1 MIDGTGAREL
11 DADGALVTPG
21 FVDIHCHYD
30 GPATW
35 DERLQPCG
43 QRPGRL
49 TVAGA
54 ASAVAGLGLVLELMG
69 NTEVAAVGV
78 LWGLGAA
85 VGLATYFVVAETEE
99 ALPPLVVAWGG
110 LVNRGGIVLAV
121 AGVVGVL
128 GGITVVRGRRAAF
141 RKPGTGAHAGGARR
155 HRAVCSCVTLRRAD
169 REETLRVGETPRR
182 TP

>member
-1 MIDGTGAREL
+1 VIDGTGAREL

-110 LVNRGGIVLAV
+110 LVNRGGSCWRWRGSSGCWVASPSCGVDELRSASLERVLTPEEH
-121 AGVVGVL
+121 VV
-128 GGITVVRGRRAAF
+128 TAQSA
-141 RKPGTGAHAGGARR
+141 PA
-155 HRAVCSCVTLRRAD
+155 
-169 REETLRVGETPRR
+169 
-182 TP
+182 